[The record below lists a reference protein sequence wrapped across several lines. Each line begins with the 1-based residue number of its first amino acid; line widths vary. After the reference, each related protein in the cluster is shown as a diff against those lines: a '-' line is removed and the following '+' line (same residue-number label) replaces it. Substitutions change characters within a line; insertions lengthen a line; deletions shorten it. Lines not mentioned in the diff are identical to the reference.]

1 MGFASAAIDAVAPA
15 SGFYPGQG
23 ASAGQ
28 ESARACV
35 ARLSVSL
42 SVEER
47 MRKILPPT
55 QYTISRRAVHGL
67 LASSLALACGFQ
79 LAQAATPKDTLV
91 QALAFDDIITMDPA
105 ESFEISAGEIMGNT
119 YDRLVRLNVAN
130 PSELVGDI
138 AKSWKVGED
147 GKTYSFELKPGLK
160 FASGN
165 PVTADDV
172 AWSLQ
177 RAILLNKTPAFILAQ
192 LGWNKDNVA
201 QRVRATGPLSLVLE
215 TEKSFAPTLVLN
227 CLTANV
233 ASVLDKKLLLSK
245 EANGD
250 MGYAWLKTNYAGSG
264 PYKLRE
270 WRANEIIALER
281 NANSATKAPLA
292 RVIYRHV
299 KEASTQRLMLEK
311 GDIDVARNLAP
322 QDLNALATNKDVKTA
337 TTPKGTVFYI
347 SMNLKHPAFAKPEV
361 REAMKYLL
369 DYEGIGATMV
379 QHIGRIHQN
388 FLPVGLLGAATDKPY
403 KLDVDKAKSLLAKAG
418 YPNGFKASIDM
429 RTVQPVQGIAENF
442 QQTAKRAGVEI
453 EIIPGDGKQTLT
465 KYRARSH
472 DMYIGTWGS
481 DYWDPH
487 TNADTFVRNPD
498 NSDEAKAKPLAWR
511 NSWDIPELTK
521 KADAAMLERDG
532 KKRAAMY
539 QELQSEFRK
548 TSPFIMVYQQT
559 DVAAYRSHVQSL
571 VLGPTSDTN
580 YVFTVSKK

>member
-1 MGFASAAIDAVAPA
+1 
-15 SGFYPGQG
+15 
-23 ASAGQ
+23 
-28 ESARACV
+28 
-35 ARLSVSL
+35 
-42 SVEER
+42 

-165 PVTADDV
+165 PLTAEDV

-322 QDLNALATNKDVKTA
+322 QDLNALAANKEVKTA

-403 KLDVDKAKSLLAKAG
+403 KLDVDKAKALLAKAG

-539 QELQSEFRK
+539 QALQAEFRQ